1 MCYNFLI
8 KKERGV
14 MILKKEDVIEFNDNK
29 YMVLDVHTFKNKE
42 YGFLNIL
49 DNNLEATKNNVV
61 IEIKEDGI
69 TIVEGDILNDLVC
82 MFTDR
87 IVKTII

>member
-1 MCYNFLI
+1 
-8 KKERGV
+8 